1 MTAWIRVARGR
12 VGGGM
17 WRCRSL
23 ARSETMF
30 EHVAQTQKAR
40 ALRCFYDTNEQI
52 GRWGKYLAELPA
64 TYGEQAAAVVVFISA
79 EYVRGPPD
87 LAMG

>member
-1 MTAWIRVARGR
+1 MALSFAGAQRDHV
-12 VGGGM
+12 
-17 WRCRSL
+17 
-23 ARSETMF
+23 